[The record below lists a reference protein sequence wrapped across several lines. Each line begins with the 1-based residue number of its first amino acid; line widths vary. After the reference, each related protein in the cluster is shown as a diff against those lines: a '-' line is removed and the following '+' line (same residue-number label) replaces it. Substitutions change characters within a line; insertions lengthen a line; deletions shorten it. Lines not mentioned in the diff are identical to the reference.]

1 MRRHT
6 SWVGH
11 FRGVS
16 GSDAIATP
24 NQVSLSCLLRCTS
37 VQTWTLE
44 FYFRTRVNHR
54 AYTGALSNGQ
64 VGIVSV
70 RLVIRRPAMSNSP
83 RQLSIRVYTHMKFFH
98 LKVYVFQLRG
108 VH

>member
-1 MRRHT
+1 MRGHT
-6 SWVGH
+6 SRVGH
-11 FRGVS
+11 FKGVS

-44 FYFRTRVNHR
+44 FYFHTHVNHR

-70 RLVIRRPAMSNSP
+70 RLVFRCPAMSNSP
-83 RQLSIRVYTHMKFFH
+83 QQLSIRVYTHMKQFH
-98 LKVYVFQLRG
+98 LTM
-108 VH
+108 